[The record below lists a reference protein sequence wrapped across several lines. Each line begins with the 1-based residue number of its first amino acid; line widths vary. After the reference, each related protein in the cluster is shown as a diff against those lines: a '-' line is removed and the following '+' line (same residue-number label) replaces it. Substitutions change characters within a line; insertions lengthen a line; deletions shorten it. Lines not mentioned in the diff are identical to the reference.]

1 MIFDD
6 MRLLLGQASFIKGS
20 YDLPNPSS
28 QDVCAEFLQC
38 QENDLEGHF
47 GAGTTQTSTTKQ
59 RIRIVK
65 GNQVSMANRNEKIGY
80 KVVVVNTSGIR
91 SQESDSYAF
100 RRRMND
106 S

>member
-6 MRLLLGQASFIKGS
+6 MRLLLGQASFTKGS

-59 RIRIVK
+59 RIRIIKATNHGETKREKRLGIKFVTVK
-65 GNQVSMANRNEKIGY
+65 
-80 KVVVVNTSGIR
+80 KVDFALKGVIAMR
-91 SQESDSYAF
+91 SEGE
-100 RRRMND
+100 
-106 S
+106 